1 MDVAKMRL
9 KGDLKCR
16 LHAGTCGHPMRDV
29 KMFLAQRSQKRA
41 RAGSDIHR
49 LLSQAL
55 QHPGA
60 LSRSPEGEADLSCIS
75 NRLFNQEG
83 G

>member
-9 KGDLKCR
+9 KGYLKCC
-16 LHAGTCGHPMRDV
+16 LHAGTCEHSMRDV
-29 KMFLAQRSQKRA
+29 KMLLAQRSQRKA

-60 LSRSPEGEADLSCIS
+60 LSRSPEGEAELH
-75 NRLFNQEG
+75 F
-83 G
+83 